1 MGEFTH
7 MMKQPDPNAPKP
19 GLDGDELD
27 ADQQRRVRAMTP
39 EQRATVRKWF
49 EESPHYRGLIEF
61 MDTLETE
68 PKTARE
74 WVKDISDEGGVNYL
88 VMDDYDDC
96 IVGICDR
103 FHDSFVVY
111 DRDKVI
117 NKLMERDGMD
127 EEEAVEF
134 FEFNIVGGWHGEQ
147 TVGFVTFPK
156 LGGES

>member
-7 MMKQPDPNAPKP
+7 MMKNPDPNAPNS
-19 GLDGDELD
+19 GLTGDDLD

-39 EQRATVRKWF
+39 EQRASMRKWF
-49 EESPHYRGLIEF
+49 EESSHYRGLIGF
-61 MDTLETE
+61 MDALESE

-74 WVKDISDEGGVNYL
+74 WVDSVSEEGGENYL
-88 VMDDYDDC
+88 VMDDFDDC

-134 FEFNIVGGWHGEQ
+134 FGYNIIGGWHGDK